1 MTRWA
6 RFKNKQAHDATSWKD
21 LKIKKKDTGKGKIK
35 GSESGEEKVP
45 EWLEKRRAARRERR
59 KKAKPCFHCRQPGH
73 FAANCPQKREE
84 GEESICF
91 KCGSTE
97 HNIYKCTA
105 QLKEGE
111 MPFATCYICKEKG
124 HLSSKC
130 PDNPRGLYP
139 DGGGCRFCGSV
150 EHYRRDC
157 PERNVNKGKDSER
170 KHSLKMRKNQEE
182 SVEAID
188 DSSDES
194 SEDEAPKRKKPKVVK
209 F

>member
-6 RFKNKQAHDATSWKD
+6 RFKNKQEHEATSWQD
-21 LKIKKKDTGKGKIK
+21 LRIRKRDKNSGKKENEKEV
-35 GSESGEEKVP
+35 SEKE
-45 EWLEKRRAARRERR
+45 EKRRTARRERR
-59 KKAKPCFHCRQPGH
+59 KKARPCFHCRQPGH
-73 FAANCPQKREE
+73 IAAKCPKKFSGNDEN
-84 GEESICF
+84 ICF
-91 KCGSTE
+91 KCGSRE
-97 HNIYKCTA
+97 HTIHNCKA
-105 QLKEGE
+105 KVDNDE
-111 MPFATCYICKEKG
+111 MPFAICFICKEKG

-157 PERNVNKGKDSER
+157 PERNENKNKEVER
-170 KHSLKMRKNQEE
+170 KRSYKMRQNNQND

-194 SEDEAPKRKKPKVVK
+194 SEDEVPIKKKPKVVK